1 MVPAPQTVR
10 IVTQVTRTA
19 ETSLRVAIA
28 SDVCQAGACAYQL
41 KGGSSY
47 SGTLQGL
54 DIMGG
59 SPMSGNS
66 TWAIV
71 GPVVAAVGMLVFL
84 YGLRL
89 GRRE

>member
-1 MVPAPQTVR
+1 MKVVWS
-10 IVTQVTRTA
+10 IVGLLA
-19 ETSLRVAIA
+19 VA
-28 SDVCQAGACAYQL
+28 AGVL
-41 KGGSSY
+41 W
-47 SGTLQGL
+47 TLQGL
-54 DIMGG
+54 DIVGG
-59 SPMSGNS
+59 SAMSGDT